1 MYNTGSQIKFNTSM
15 LRSSLCDNS
24 DAYILGRGTI
34 TVTEVAAGG
43 GNNNIQVV
51 FKSSA
56 PFTDYIN
63 EINNVKTDNA
73 KDINVVMP
81 IYNLI

>member
-1 MYNTGSQIKFNTSM
+1 M

-43 GNNNIQVV
+43 GNNNIQVA
-51 FKSSA
+51 FKISA

-63 EINNVKTDNA
+63 EINNAKTDNA

>member
-1 MYNTGSQIKFNTSM
+1 M

-24 DAYILGRGTI
+24 DAYTRGSGTV
-34 TVTEVAAGG
+34 TVTEVATGG

-63 EINNVKTDNA
+63 EINNAKTDNA
-73 KDINVVMP
+73 KDIDAVMP